1 MKLAI
6 ALTLVRSLGDVWIL
20 GLVTACSI
28 RFLWTW
34 KNVWKGALRPPMRNK
49 RVIKI
54 YIYPYCKNCSL
65 VVLYTIRLGVDMCAL
80 VWTNISREA
89 TLTTIMADYR
99 ENVWPVAVNYMFKEN
114 FDASVIIDAH
124 EILNH
129 NKLLSVQVV
138 KISYTAIK
146 SYKLNKNE
154 NKSRKLI
161 TSNNFSDLLKPV
173 TVIMPMLEL
182 SKFVE
187 SITAL
192 SLLFIV
198 MSWALTEIMNGEILL
213 SVILEHPNFVAIT
226 RDGFTWCKQW
236 TGLIN
241 SVVEVFICHCTMY
254 LG

>member
-1 MKLAI
+1 
-6 ALTLVRSLGDVWIL
+6 
-20 GLVTACSI
+20 
-28 RFLWTW
+28 
-34 KNVWKGALRPPMRNK
+34 
-49 RVIKI
+49 
-54 YIYPYCKNCSL
+54 
-65 VVLYTIRLGVDMCAL
+65 
-80 VWTNISREA
+80 
-89 TLTTIMADYR
+89 MADYR

-161 TSNNFSDLLKPV
+161 TSNNFSDLLKPM

-192 SLLFIV
+192 SLLLIV
-198 MSWALTEIMNGEILL
+198 MSWALTEIGAFFLSLL
-213 SVILEHPNFVAIT
+213 VRSYRECEFGNFDKIKNKNNT
-226 RDGFTWCKQW
+226 KKQNDTKKHKNFW
-236 TGLIN
+236 LNFCLNKECPKLLCGLG
-241 SVVEVFICHCTMY
+241 ICHRRRQTIPMWNSSGEKGILQGITVCLVSAVLSSM
-254 LG
+254 

>member
-1 MKLAI
+1 
-6 ALTLVRSLGDVWIL
+6 
-20 GLVTACSI
+20 
-28 RFLWTW
+28 
-34 KNVWKGALRPPMRNK
+34 
-49 RVIKI
+49 
-54 YIYPYCKNCSL
+54 
-65 VVLYTIRLGVDMCAL
+65 MCAL

-161 TSNNFSDLLKPV
+161 TSNNFSDLLKPM

-198 MSWALTEIMNGEILL
+198 MSRALTEIGAFFRYWFA
-213 SVILEHPNFVAIT
+213 HT
-226 RDGFTWCKQW
+226 
-236 TGLIN
+236 
-241 SVVEVFICHCTMY
+241 
-254 LG
+254 